1 MMRVIFTRLA
11 RQELEDAVGY
21 YELEYSGLGR
31 RFKEEVRKAVLR
43 IVAYPE
49 AWSIERGDVRRCL
62 LHKFPYKLM
71 YSGRIIFLLSQWLT
85 NTGNQTTGLVE
96 MKHNKRMQSTPKS
109 GAPDGRGQAQEM
121 EDWLKLVLG
130 VPAFIL
136 VTITLAICIYQ
147 ELVFSNMK

>member
-1 MMRVIFTRLA
+1 
-11 RQELEDAVGY
+11 
-21 YELEYSGLGR
+21 
-31 RFKEEVRKAVLR
+31 
-43 IVAYPE
+43 
-49 AWSIERGDVRRCL
+49 
-62 LHKFPYKLM
+62 
-71 YSGRIIFLLSQWLT
+71 
-85 NTGNQTTGLVE
+85 